1 MRSRVASP
9 KPLKNRALALTAI
22 SGLSNITGMPYI
34 LAVFRDDRRNDP
46 ATTPPTEISMS
57 KPMTIGQLARRS
69 GVSIRALRELD
80 AMKLVYG
87 LGRSGSNYRLF
98 DESAL
103 WCLQMIGSL
112 RSLGLTLKEIQ
123 EICAVY
129 IRQPGEPIG
138 PHLQQK
144 LDGVLDRTEAR
155 IAEIQEVRHRI
166 HRFRLAH
173 AGSLVGQADLEL
185 YASDPRRR
193 LLRVAS

>member
-1 MRSRVASP
+1 M
-9 KPLKNRALALTAI
+9 N
-22 SGLSNITGMPYI
+22 
-34 LAVFRDDRRNDP
+34 
-46 ATTPPTEISMS
+46 

-80 AMKLVYG
+80 GMKLIYG

-103 WCLQMIGSL
+103 WCLHMIGSL

-129 IRQPGEPIG
+129 LRQPAEPIG
-138 PHLQQK
+138 PYVRQK
-144 LDGVLDRTEAR
+144 LEGALERTEAR
-155 IAEIQEVRHRI
+155 IAKLQEVRQRI
-166 HRFRLAH
+166 RRFHAAHTAALA
-173 AGSLVGQADLEL
+173 GQADLQM

-193 LLRVAS
+193 SLRIAS